1 MHSDT
6 TQTTPLPAPD
16 DEPGRGPRR
25 LLRSPRNK
33 VIGGV
38 AGGLGD
44 YFKVDPIVF
53 RILFAVTTLFG
64 GAGFAAYVI
73 AWIVVPQDDG
83 SGRPVAGHS
92 VGRRIGLAILVLI
105 GAVAGLI
112 LAAGLLAGSAW
123 AAAAGGR
130 TGIAIAVI
138 ALGSILAIAA
148 FTGASRRVLAGL
160 AVLTA
165 LMALPAAVVAAAGF
179 EVDRS
184 VGDRTYRPATV
195 SAIPADGYKLGIGHL
210 EIDTRNLDWKRGD
223 VVDLK
228 LKLGVGDAVV
238 VVPENVCVESRIE
251 IGAGAM
257 DLLGTEQDGL
267 DVDTPTVPAPSSA
280 PRLRLDGDVGVGAL
294 EVVRHPDAKTFDGA
308 GGDHNA
314 ACVA

>member
-1 MHSDT
+1 MPSDT
-6 TQTTPLPAPD
+6 TQTTSLPAPD
-16 DEPGRGPRR
+16 QEPPSGPRR

-33 VIGGV
+33 VVGGV

-73 AWIVVPQDDG
+73 AWIVVPRDDG
-83 SGRPVAGHS
+83 SGHPVAGHS

-112 LAAGLLAGSAW
+112 LAAALLTGSAW
-123 AAAAGGR
+123 AAAAGGG

-148 FTGASRRVLAGL
+148 FTGANRRVIAGL
-160 AVLTA
+160 AVVTA
-165 LMALPAAVVAAAGF
+165 LLALPAAVVAAAGW
-179 EVDRS
+179 EVDS
-184 VGDRTYRPATV
+184 STGDRTYQPATA
-195 SAIPADGYKLGIGHL
+195 SAIPADGYKLGVGHL
-210 EIDTRNLDWKRGD
+210 EVDTRNLDWKRGD

-238 VVPENVCVESRIE
+238 VVPENVCVENHLQ

-257 DLLGTEQDGL
+257 DVLGTEQDGL
-267 DVDTPTVPAPSSA
+267 DVDNPTVPAPSSA
-280 PRLRLDGDVGVGAL
+280 PRLRLDGDVGIGAL
-294 EVVRHPDAKTFDGA
+294 EVVRHPDARTFG
-308 GGDHNA
+308 GGEGDHNA
-314 ACVA
+314 ECAA